1 MKVRRTITAA
11 AADRR
16 LAVASCATLTVVVS
30 ATVSA
35 CSGSPSSTPAI
46 FSPSVSVST
55 TSSGFYSGTA
65 SVRPTPAGSHSAR
78 STNSSSPRPSASSA
92 TRAAHTPTPQL
103 TRSAGASSSHYPTMP
118 PSTGGGGT
126 AGLRDGL
133 LFGVGGAAM
142 LLGAGSLAYRRKVI
156 KSR

>member
-1 MKVRRTITAA
+1 MKVRRTTIAA

-46 FSPSVSVST
+46 FSPSVSVSP

-65 SVRPTPAGSHSAR
+65 SVRPTP
-78 STNSSSPRPSASSA
+78 TTKA
-92 TRAAHTPTPQL
+92 THTPTPQP
-103 TRSAGASSSHYPTMP
+103 TRSASASSTPYPTSP

-126 AGLRDGL
+126 AGLQDGL
-133 LFGVGGAAM
+133 LFGVGGAAV
-142 LLGAGSLAYRRKVI
+142 LLGAGSVAYRRKVI

>member
-1 MKVRRTITAA
+1 MKVRRTIAA

-46 FSPSVSVST
+46 FSPSVSVSP

-65 SVRPTPAGSHSAR
+65 SVRPTPTGSHSAR
-78 STNSSSPRPSASSA
+78 STNSASSSPSAS
-92 TRAAHTPTPQL
+92 PTPQP
-103 TRSAGASSSHYPTMP
+103 TRSASASSTPYPTLP

-126 AGLRDGL
+126 AGLQDGL
-133 LFGVGGAAM
+133 LFAAGGAAM
-142 LLGAGSLAYRRKVI
+142 LLGVGSLVYRRKVT